1 MKFTNILYDALFIA
15 EFEQTME
22 THQPRLQFEYDNDDD
37 ASEMVDQVLDIYD
50 DLRDENT
57 LGLLT
62 ITLSNGKVVE
72 LDSESYDYFVKYE
85 EENPIDTK
93 DINAAYL
100 QSEDGLFQ
108 ELRAILTK
116 IDNIRDVLFFI
127 EYRDKIG
134 EGSDISI
141 DLNNEITD
149 LEQIA
154 KGLIIQTMATNPVD
168 PFMQMIIHND
178 FENEYGEQPLLDF
191 LSDLGLLDYLRLKY
205 NKDWL
210 QKEKGT
216 RQL

>member
-22 THQPRLQFEYDNDDD
+22 THQPRLQFEYDNDDN

-127 EYRDKIG
+127 EYRDKIS
-134 EGSDISI
+134 EGSDISL

-149 LEQIA
+149 LEQTA

-205 NKDWL
+205 NKD
-210 QKEKGT
+210 
-216 RQL
+216 

>member
-22 THQPRLQFEYDNDDD
+22 THQPRLQFEYDNDDN
-37 ASEMVDQVLDIYD
+37 ASEMVDQVLEIYD
-50 DLRDENT
+50 DLRNEITD
-57 LGLLT
+57 GMLT

-85 EENPIDTK
+85 EENPVDTK

-149 LEQIA
+149 LEQTA
-154 KGLIIQTMATNPVD
+154 KGLIIQTMATNPID
-168 PFMQMIIHND
+168 PFVQMIIHND

-191 LSDLGLLDYLRLKY
+191 LSDLGLSDYLRLKY
-205 NKDWL
+205 NID
-210 QKEKGT
+210 
-216 RQL
+216 

>member
-22 THQPRLQFEYDNDDD
+22 THQPRLQFEYDNDDN

-57 LGLLT
+57 LGILT

-72 LDSESYDYFVKYE
+72 LDSESYDYFVRYE
-85 EENPIDTK
+85 EENPVDTK

-127 EYRDKIG
+127 EYRDKIS

-168 PFMQMIIHND
+168 PFMQMIIQND

-191 LSDLGLLDYLRLKY
+191 L
-205 NKDWL
+205 
-210 QKEKGT
+210 
-216 RQL
+216 

>member
-57 LGLLT
+57 LGILT

-85 EENPIDTK
+85 EENPVDTK

-127 EYRDKIG
+127 EYRDKIS

-205 NKDWL
+205 SKD
-210 QKEKGT
+210 
-216 RQL
+216 

>member
-22 THQPRLQFEYDNDDD
+22 THQPRLQFEYDNDDN

-57 LGLLT
+57 LGILT

-72 LDSESYDYFVKYE
+72 LDSESYDYFVRYE
-85 EENPIDTK
+85 EENPVDTK

-168 PFMQMIIHND
+168 PFMQMIIQND

>member
-191 LSDLGLLDYLRLKY
+191 LSDLGLFDYLRLKY
-205 NKDWL
+205 NKD
-210 QKEKGT
+210 
-216 RQL
+216 

>member
-72 LDSESYDYFVKYE
+72 LDSESYDYFVRYE
-85 EENPIDTK
+85 EENPVDTK

-127 EYRDKIG
+127 EYRDKIS

-205 NKDWL
+205 NKD
-210 QKEKGT
+210 
-216 RQL
+216 

>member
-1 MKFTNILYDALFIA
+1 MKEVRRHMKFTNILYDALFIA

-72 LDSESYDYFVKYE
+72 LDSESYDYFVRYE
-85 EENPIDTK
+85 EENPVDTK

-127 EYRDKIG
+127 EYRDKIS

-205 NKDWL
+205 NKD
-210 QKEKGT
+210 
-216 RQL
+216 

>member
-205 NKDWL
+205 NKD
-210 QKEKGT
+210 
-216 RQL
+216 

>member
-22 THQPRLQFEYDNDDD
+22 THQPRLQFEYDNDDN

>member
-57 LGLLT
+57 LGILT

-72 LDSESYDYFVKYE
+72 LDSESYDYFVRYE
-85 EENPIDTK
+85 EENPVDTK

-127 EYRDKIG
+127 EYRDKIS

-168 PFMQMIIHND
+168 PFMQMIIQND

-191 LSDLGLLDYLRLKY
+191 L
-205 NKDWL
+205 
-210 QKEKGT
+210 
-216 RQL
+216 

>member
-1 MKFTNILYDALFIA
+1 MKEVRRHMKFTNILYDALFIA

-205 NKDWL
+205 NKD
-210 QKEKGT
+210 
-216 RQL
+216 

>member
-1 MKFTNILYDALFIA
+1 MKEVRRHMKFTNILYDALFIA

-22 THQPRLQFEYDNDDD
+22 THQPRLQFEYDNDDN

-205 NKDWL
+205 NKD
-210 QKEKGT
+210 
-216 RQL
+216 

>member
-57 LGLLT
+57 LGILT

-127 EYRDKIG
+127 EYRDKIS

-205 NKDWL
+205 NKD
-210 QKEKGT
+210 
-216 RQL
+216 

>member
-210 QKEKGT
+210 QMEKGT

>member
-22 THQPRLQFEYDNDDD
+22 THQPRLQFEYDNDDN
-37 ASEMVDQVLDIYD
+37 ASEMVDQVLEIYD
-50 DLRDENT
+50 DLRNEITD
-57 LGLLT
+57 GMLT

-85 EENPIDTK
+85 EENPVDTK

-149 LEQIA
+149 LEQTA
-154 KGLIIQTMATNPVD
+154 KGLIIQTMATNPID
-168 PFMQMIIHND
+168 PFVQMIIHND

-191 LSDLGLLDYLRLKY
+191 LSDLGLSDYLRLKY
-205 NKDWL
+205 NTD
-210 QKEKGT
+210 
-216 RQL
+216 

>member
-1 MKFTNILYDALFIA
+1 MKEVRRHMKFTNILYDALFIA

-57 LGLLT
+57 LGILT

-72 LDSESYDYFVKYE
+72 LDSESYDYFVRYE
-85 EENPIDTK
+85 EENPVDTK

-205 NKDWL
+205 NKD
-210 QKEKGT
+210 
-216 RQL
+216 

>member
-22 THQPRLQFEYDNDDD
+22 THQPRLQFEYDNDDN

-57 LGLLT
+57 LGILT

-72 LDSESYDYFVKYE
+72 LDSESYDYFVRYE
-85 EENPIDTK
+85 EENPVDTK

-127 EYRDKIG
+127 EYRDKIS

-168 PFMQMIIHND
+168 PFMQMIIQND

-205 NKDWL
+205 NKD
-210 QKEKGT
+210 
-216 RQL
+216 

>member
-22 THQPRLQFEYDNDDD
+22 THQPRLQFEYDNDDN

-57 LGLLT
+57 LGILT

-72 LDSESYDYFVKYE
+72 LDSESYDYFVRYE
-85 EENPIDTK
+85 EENPVDTK

-127 EYRDKIG
+127 EYRDKIS

-205 NKDWL
+205 NKD
-210 QKEKGT
+210 
-216 RQL
+216 

>member
-1 MKFTNILYDALFIA
+1 M
-15 EFEQTME
+15 
-22 THQPRLQFEYDNDDD
+22 
-37 ASEMVDQVLDIYD
+37 
-50 DLRDENT
+50 
-57 LGLLT
+57 
-62 ITLSNGKVVE
+62 
-72 LDSESYDYFVKYE
+72 KYE

-205 NKDWL
+205 NKD
-210 QKEKGT
+210 
-216 RQL
+216 

>member
-22 THQPRLQFEYDNDDD
+22 THQPRLQFEYDNDDN

-205 NKDWL
+205 NKD
-210 QKEKGT
+210 
-216 RQL
+216 

>member
-127 EYRDKIG
+127 EYRYKIG

-154 KGLIIQTMATNPVD
+154 KGLIIQTIATNPVD
-168 PFMQMIIHND
+168 PFMHMIIHND

-205 NKDWL
+205 NKD
-210 QKEKGT
+210 
-216 RQL
+216 

>member
-1 MKFTNILYDALFIA
+1 MKEVRRHMKFTNILYDALFIA

-127 EYRDKIG
+127 EYRDKIS

-205 NKDWL
+205 SKD
-210 QKEKGT
+210 
-216 RQL
+216 

>member
-22 THQPRLQFEYDNDDD
+22 THQPRLQFEYDNDDN

-57 LGLLT
+57 LGILT

-85 EENPIDTK
+85 EENPVDTK

-127 EYRDKIG
+127 EYRDKIS

-205 NKDWL
+205 NKD
-210 QKEKGT
+210 
-216 RQL
+216 

>member
-22 THQPRLQFEYDNDDD
+22 THQPRLQFEYDNDDN
-37 ASEMVDQVLDIYD
+37 ASEMVDQVLEIYD
-50 DLRDENT
+50 DLRNEITD
-57 LGLLT
+57 GMLT

-205 NKDWL
+205 NKD
-210 QKEKGT
+210 
-216 RQL
+216 

>member
-1 MKFTNILYDALFIA
+1 MKFTNILYDASFIA

-205 NKDWL
+205 NKD
-210 QKEKGT
+210 
-216 RQL
+216 

>member
-116 IDNIRDVLFFI
+116 IDNIRDVLCFI

-205 NKDWL
+205 NKD
-210 QKEKGT
+210 
-216 RQL
+216 

>member
-154 KGLIIQTMATNPVD
+154 KGLIIQTMATTPVD

-205 NKDWL
+205 NKD
-210 QKEKGT
+210 
-216 RQL
+216 

>member
-1 MKFTNILYDALFIA
+1 MKEVRRHMKFTNILYDALFIA

-22 THQPRLQFEYDNDDD
+22 THQPRLQFEYDNDDN

-127 EYRDKIG
+127 EYRDKIS
-134 EGSDISI
+134 EGSDISL

-149 LEQIA
+149 LEQTA

-205 NKDWL
+205 NKD
-210 QKEKGT
+210 
-216 RQL
+216 

>member
-1 MKFTNILYDALFIA
+1 MKEVRRHMKFTNILYDALFIA

-154 KGLIIQTMATNPVD
+154 KGLIIQTMATTPVD

-205 NKDWL
+205 NKD
-210 QKEKGT
+210 
-216 RQL
+216 

>member
-154 KGLIIQTMATNPVD
+154 KGFIIQTMATNPVD

-205 NKDWL
+205 NKD
-210 QKEKGT
+210 
-216 RQL
+216 

>member
-1 MKFTNILYDALFIA
+1 MKEVRRHMKFTNILYDALFIA

-22 THQPRLQFEYDNDDD
+22 THQPRLQFEYDNDDN

-57 LGLLT
+57 LGILT

-127 EYRDKIG
+127 EYRDKIS

-205 NKDWL
+205 NKD
-210 QKEKGT
+210 
-216 RQL
+216 